1 MKAHDLVGQ
10 SRCRHEIPNETIQ
23 ISEIEGLT
31 YEGGSTVFDCLRP
44 EAIILASGYDDDANR
59 RVDSF
64 DFFHERLSAVQ
75 SNPHGVGMLEA
86 ITE

>member
-1 MKAHDLVGQ
+1 MDFGLGELDMKAHDLVGQ

-23 ISEIEGLT
+23 VSKIEGLT

-59 RVDSF
+59 AAHAAASRAPLRRS
-64 DFFHERLSAVQ
+64 
-75 SNPHGVGMLEA
+75 
-86 ITE
+86 